1 MENPLL
7 IIAGLGIGAYF
18 LTRKKTASTIPA
30 TKEQKEEKDKE
41 QEEIKEEK
49 KYLSLMPS
57 RKILIDQ
64 EILALPTKF
73 DLEVNI
79 PFFEEN
85 FLDYTIWSKNN
96 PKGLYQDWLT
106 TMIYI
111 QIAVIEKRWD
121 AETEELPLLLE
132 CGKKIDILQLDPPMY
147 GVKVFPE
154 TKEQCDQRL
163 LQGRV
168 LWLDINAYLKDNM
181 TQCAEGAF
189 CG

>member
-7 IIAGLGIGAYF
+7 IIAGLAAGAYF
-18 LTRKKTASTIPA
+18 LTKKKTPVA
-30 TKEQKEEKDKE
+30 TNKQKEEKEKE

-57 RKILIDQ
+57 RKTLIDQ
-64 EILALPTKF
+64 ELIALPLKF

-79 PFFEEN
+79 PFFVN
-85 FLDYTIWSKNN
+85 FLDYNIWMKNN

-111 QIAVIEKRWD
+111 QIAVLEQRWD
-121 AETEELPLLLE
+121 IFTGELPLLLE
-132 CGKKIDILQLDPPMY
+132 CGKKLDITQIDPPVY
-147 GVKVFPE
+147 DVKIFPE
-154 TKEQCDQRL
+154 TPDECNQRL

-168 LWLDINAYLKDNM
+168 LWLDINGYVKAEM
-181 TQCAEGAF
+181 TMCPQGAF

>member
-1 MENPLL
+1 MENSLL
-7 IIAGLGIGAYF
+7 VIAGLGIGAYL
-18 LTRKKTASTIPA
+18 LTKKKPSTIKE
-30 TKEQKEEKDKE
+30 TKEQKEQKDKE
-41 QEEIKEEK
+41 KEEIQEEK

-79 PFFEEN
+79 PFFTN
-85 FLDYTIWSKNN
+85 FLDYSIWAKNN

-121 AETEELPLLLE
+121 AETGELPLLLE
-132 CGKKIDILQLDPPMY
+132 CGKKIDILQLDPPIY
-147 GVKVFPE
+147 DVKVFPE
-154 TKEQCDQRL
+154 TPEQCNERL

-168 LWLDINAYLKDNM
+168 LWLDINGYVKENM
-181 TQCAEGAF
+181 TQCPQGAF